1 MKSNPLLRTATLLL
15 ALLLL
20 LGTAACST
28 GNGDETTLQEENTL
42 DVTEETTGSGEET
55 VGDPDAA
62 AFASPIA
69 ENGKFL
75 FTLIRPDSVVSSLNT
90 MFLDLR
96 TALQELSGM
105 TVVPKT
111 DFHLRGTEP
120 DTTTLEILIG
130 NCDRYETD
138 EVQAS
143 LGINDW
149 AVRAVKNKIVV
160 YGHNKKTLQ
169 AAIDYFLT
177 EAIEKTEDA
186 EGKTVITYLHDYTY
200 SAGEEMLFTEEAPI
214 SSYTVVYGDEANRVS
229 AEKLAKSLSSFTG
242 ATIAAVSDATAE
254 TPYEILFG
262 KTNRNPS
269 AYNKVSEMMYL
280 VKAEGT
286 KLMIGGSSE
295 LAMSVCATAFLEAYV
310 PDRCYTDLINFAVGY
325 SKESVAY
332 ASKEDKDLY
341 GDADLRIMSWN
352 LLCELWDDKV
362 PVEIRDEK
370 VAAAIL
376 HYAPDVVGLQE
387 MTPAWYNALDSFLLS
402 DYAFVT
408 RKNQYGNDNYSTL
421 YYNKKTVKVVTS
433 GVVNYTKG
441 NSKLLRLVTWAL
453 FERLSDGAR
462 FIVTS
467 THWDT
472 SKTESNITAQAEE
485 MADLVKRLHST
496 YSVPVFCTGDYNRNE
511 STAQYDSFVKLSG
524 FVDTRYTA
532 KTVNR
537 EGATYHGTLGVAP
550 SGSGAIDH
558 IFVSN
563 DAKVL
568 FFNLLVDQTV
578 LDASDHVPIYIDVKL
593 TK

>member
-1 MKSNPLLRTATLLL
+1 MKSTLFMRGFALLL
-15 ALLLL
+15 VCLLL
-20 LGTAACST
+20 LGTASCST
-28 GNGDETTLQEENTL
+28 GDGS
-42 DVTEETTGSGEET
+42 ETTGNAETEDALTEESTGTGEEST
-55 VGDPDAA
+55 PASDAA

-69 ENGKFL
+69 ADGNFL

-96 TALQELSGM
+96 TALQDFSGM
-105 TVVPKT
+105 MVVPKT

-120 DTTTLEILIG
+120 DTTTLEILVG

-149 AVRAVKNKIVV
+149 AVRAVKNKIVI

-186 EGKTVITYLHDYTY
+186 DGKTVITYLHDYTY
-200 SAGEEMLFTEEAPI
+200 SADEQMLFTEEAPI
-214 SSYTVVYGDEANRVS
+214 SAYTVVYGDEANRSS
-229 AEKLAKSLSSFTG
+229 AEKIAKTLSSFTG
-242 ATIAAVSDATAE
+242 ATLTAVSDATAE
-254 TPYEILFG
+254 TPYEILYG
-262 KTNRNPS
+262 KTNRNAN
-269 AYNKVSEMMYL
+269 AYNTVSEMNYL
-280 VKAEGT
+280 VRAEGT

-295 LAMSVCATAFLEAYV
+295 FAMSMCATAFLEAYV
-310 PDRCYTDLINFAVGY
+310 PDRCYTDVINFPVGY
-325 SKESVAY
+325 RKESVAY
-332 ASKEDKDLY
+332 ASKEDSDLY

-362 PVEIRDEK
+362 PVDIRDEK

-376 HYAPDVVGLQE
+376 YYAPDVVGLQE

-485 MADLVKRLHST
+485 MAGLVKRLHST

-511 STAQYDSFVKLSG
+511 STGQYDSFVKLSG

-532 KTVNR
+532 KEVNR

-558 IFVSN
+558 IFVST

-568 FFNLLVDQTV
+568 FFNLLLDQTV

-593 TK
+593 KK